1 MKRFMNF
8 IGKIRQN
15 EKAVFL
21 GKVIF
26 FYLLLMI
33 LWMHFMLAKD
43 SAAPAFIYEQFKTIP
58 VWNAIYNLRL
68 YNKINQPSKI
78 NASLAL

>member
-1 MKRFMNF
+1 MNF

-43 SAAPAFIYEQFKTIP
+43 SA
-58 VWNAIYNLRL
+58 
-68 YNKINQPSKI
+68 SKI
-78 NASLAL
+78 FLLYISWDNLNCNKMS

>member
-1 MKRFMNF
+1 MNF

-33 LWMHFMLAKD
+33 LWMHFMLQRILQHRRLFM
-43 SAAPAFIYEQFKTIP
+43 SSFK
-58 VWNAIYNLRL
+58 L
-68 YNKINQPSKI
+68 YRFGMRYITYGYILK
-78 NASLAL
+78 

>member
-43 SAAPAFIYEQFKTIP
+43 SAAPAFIY
-58 VWNAIYNLRL
+58 NLWL
-68 YNKINQPSKI
+68 YIKINQPSKI
-78 NASLAL
+78 NASLTL

>member
-1 MKRFMNF
+1 MNF

-26 FYLLLMI
+26 FYLLLI

-43 SAAPAFIYEQFKTIP
+43 SAAPAFIYEQF
-58 VWNAIYNLRL
+58 
-68 YNKINQPSKI
+68 
-78 NASLAL
+78 

>member
-26 FYLLLMI
+26 FYLLLII

-43 SAAPAFIYEQFKTIP
+43 SAAPAFIYEQF
-58 VWNAIYNLRL
+58 
-68 YNKINQPSKI
+68 
-78 NASLAL
+78 

>member
-1 MKRFMNF
+1 MNF

-43 SAAPAFIYEQFKTIP
+43 SAAPAFMSSFK
-58 VWNAIYNLRL
+58 L
-68 YNKINQPSKI
+68 YRFGMRYITYGYILK
-78 NASLAL
+78 

>member
-1 MKRFMNF
+1 MNF

-26 FYLLLMI
+26 FYLLMI
-33 LWMHFMLAKD
+33 DSMDAFYCWQRILAD
-43 SAAPAFIYEQFKTIP
+43 RRLIYEQF
-58 VWNAIYNLRL
+58 
-68 YNKINQPSKI
+68 
-78 NASLAL
+78 

>member
-1 MKRFMNF
+1 MNF

-26 FYLLLMI
+26 FLPAADDSMDAFYAGKGFCSTGVYL
-33 LWMHFMLAKD
+33 
-43 SAAPAFIYEQFKTIP
+43 
-58 VWNAIYNLRL
+58 
-68 YNKINQPSKI
+68 
-78 NASLAL
+78 